1 MTDLP
6 MLLACIDDTKKPDEI
21 PQDKWLEY
29 GKIYTLIN
37 VQFLDSSNT
46 MGFELDEITLDKSC
60 FPYHYFTPNR
70 FVPTSTK
77 EQEQI
82 TNAVEDLINPTRA

>member
-1 MTDLP
+1 
-6 MLLACIDDTKKPDEI
+6 
-21 PQDKWLEY
+21 
-29 GKIYTLIN
+29 
-37 VQFLDSSNT
+37 

-77 EQEQI
+77 EQEQL